1 LSTNQE
7 KYKQRQAKIEKVL
20 LSDGSVVDKAEF
32 LQTIKNNIGNTILMI
47 AIFKKMNKEIF
58 ENIIE
63 EKKSIIKNNL
73 NSSTRFNFI
82 TKSGYKSLLASPLVE
97 DEDVYGVLFVANE
110 DKFAYE
116 ELNRLNTLATQASFL
131 IKKNQLFEKMQ
142 RNVAEL
148 STLQRVSKIIN
159 STLDLD
165 QVMDLAIDVIV
176 GTMGVSSCAIMLVEE
191 DNNNLN
197 LEASRGLLEQCETK
211 DNLNISKCKFA
222 AEALKSKRPVIYNEV
237 PEEIKKNMGI
247 PELKS
252 GIAVPLKLREDVIGI
267 IVAVNT
273 LMIHSFTKDDER
285 FLTTLANQV
294 AIALENARIYN
305 RMEEMAIKDGLTQ
318 LYNHSHFQETL
329 FEEINR
335 ATRYD
340 QALSLL
346 MLDIDNF
353 KDFNDTYG
361 HPVGDEVLKSLAK
374 TLQDITRDIDTVA
387 RYGGEEFTII
397 LPETTIGGAKE
408 VACRINQAVR
418 DMIIEENDLKLSVTV
433 SIGAATYNSDLS
445 QKELINNADKALY
458 RAKESGKDKT
468 CVD

>member
-1 LSTNQE
+1 
-7 KYKQRQAKIEKVL
+7 
-20 LSDGSVVDKAEF
+20 
-32 LQTIKNNIGNTILMI
+32 
-47 AIFKKMNKEIF
+47 
-58 ENIIE
+58 
-63 EKKSIIKNNL
+63 
-73 NSSTRFNFI
+73 
-82 TKSGYKSLLASPLVE
+82 
-97 DEDVYGVLFVANE
+97 
-110 DKFAYE
+110 
-116 ELNRLNTLATQASFL
+116 
-131 IKKNQLFEKMQ
+131 
-142 RNVAEL
+142 
-148 STLQRVSKIIN
+148 
-159 STLDLD
+159 
-165 QVMDLAIDVIV
+165 MDLAIDVIV